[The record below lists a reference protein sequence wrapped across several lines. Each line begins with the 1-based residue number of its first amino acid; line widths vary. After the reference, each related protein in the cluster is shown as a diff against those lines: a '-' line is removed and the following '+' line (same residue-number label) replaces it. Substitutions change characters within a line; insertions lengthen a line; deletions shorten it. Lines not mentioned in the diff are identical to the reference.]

1 LIEIYVELCMYM
13 EGESKS
19 LFLYYCFIVFR
30 GKEKNTCI
38 YYIGNQDLAISA
50 FIAKVFPYFQF

>member
-1 LIEIYVELCMYM
+1 MYM